1 MRKTLKVIAK
11 SIAVVLIILFVITA
25 LLALPLSAAG
35 WRLFGPNLYKRALAK
50 EDIYARA
57 PALAGEQII
66 YSLNY
71 NPCAEDPDCQE
82 GERGDQNGGEVG
94 ELMDSDA
101 TPYFLSSLTQ
111 DDFESIISD
120 LAPPQWLQ
128 EQAESAIDQIFAY
141 LNLGNKSRVT
151 ISLVAFKE
159 RLAGEEG
166 IRAFMR
172 MAMAQPLC
180 TPEQVEIIESDED
193 TAPEDMPICR
203 PPEPLKAR
211 YTDKAQ
217 KTLQAVTTELLN
229 EVSVIT
235 LAERE
240 GIDVTSAEESGPFG
254 SDPRAAF
261 QIAKWGTRLSP
272 LLPIAMLLLATLVI
286 VRSWQDWARWWSIPL
301 LIIGIAGLV
310 LALAA
315 LPVNWAFG
323 VYIAAQAPPELA
335 QNLVNAGLGLEK
347 FVARALVTSIAIQSG
362 ILVLLGLLLKVF
374 LSVLERRKIEAY
386 DWS

>member
-1 MRKTLKVIAK
+1 
-11 SIAVVLIILFVITA
+11 
-25 LLALPLSAAG
+25 
-35 WRLFGPNLYKRALAK
+35 
-50 EDIYARA
+50 
-57 PALAGEQII
+57 
-66 YSLNY
+66 
-71 NPCAEDPDCQE
+71 
-82 GERGDQNGGEVG
+82 
-94 ELMDSDA
+94 MDSDT
-101 TPYFLSSLTQ
+101 TPYFLSRLTQ
-111 DDFESIISD
+111 EDLESIITD
-120 LAPPQWLQ
+120 LVPPQWLQ

-172 MAMAQPLC
+172 MAMAQPPC
-180 TPEQVEIIESDED
+180 TPEQIEIIESDED